1 VPSLESRIDDLYK
14 LQPGEFVA
22 ARNALAK
29 TLPPDDARRVKSLA
43 KPTVVPW
50 AANQLF
56 WHDRSTFDRLAKAG
70 EKLRAAQ
77 IGALKGRASDLQSA
91 AAAHRKA
98 LGEAIAAA
106 TRLAQLAGQ
115 SPPADTLG
123 RMLEAVSLSDEPA
136 EPPGRFT
143 TVLQLAGFEALA
155 GIPIKGGGAP
165 QRAHLTVVGPGRG
178 SSAKERAAA
187 EDEEAAAERER
198 AAQAERERRAAITQ
212 AETAVAQARLDE
224 ARARKAWEN
233 SKERLDEAARELDRL
248 RGNGTPERPSKK

>member
-1 VPSLESRIDDLYK
+1 VPSLESRIGDLYK
-14 LQPGEFVA
+14 LPLGEFVA

-29 TLPPDDARRVKSLA
+29 TLPPDEARRVKALS

-56 WHDRSTFDRLAKAG
+56 WHERATFDRLVKAG
-70 EKLRAAQ
+70 GKLRAAQ
-77 IGALKGRASDLQSA
+77 IGALKGRTSDLQAA

-98 LGEAIAAA
+98 LGEAVAAA
-106 TRLAQLAGQ
+106 TRLAQIAGQ

-123 RMLEAVSLSDEPA
+123 RMLEAVSLSDEPP
-136 EPPGRFT
+136 EPPGRFAT
-143 TVLQLAGFEALA
+143 ILQPAGFEALA
-155 GIPIKGGGAP
+155 GIPIKEGGAP
-165 QRAHLTVVGPGRG
+165 QRPQLRIVGSGRG

-187 EDEEAAAERER
+187 EREEAAAERER
-198 AAQAERERRAAITQ
+198 AAEAERERRAAIAQ

-233 SKERLDEAARELDRL
+233 SKERLDEAERELGRL
-248 RGNGTPERPSKK
+248 RGNEPSGGPSRK